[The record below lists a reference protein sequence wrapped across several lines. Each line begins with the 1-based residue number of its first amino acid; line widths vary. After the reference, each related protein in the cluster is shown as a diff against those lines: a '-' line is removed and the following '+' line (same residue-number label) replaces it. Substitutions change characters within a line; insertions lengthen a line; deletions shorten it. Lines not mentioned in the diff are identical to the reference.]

1 MTPVFLEVKNISKSF
16 ASNAVLRDI
25 CFDIREG
32 EVHAL
37 IGENG
42 AGKSTL
48 IKIIGGIY
56 QPDSGEINI
65 DGQVVHCANPI
76 QAMERGVSI
85 VHQELSL
92 AQNLSVAENI
102 FMRREIIN
110 KIGFIKWDVI
120 RQRSREIFD
129 QIGIEI
135 NPSDLVGT
143 LSVGMQQVVEIA
155 KAISLKARV
164 ILMDEP
170 TSSLS
175 EKEIDRLFTLIR
187 ELKKQ
192 KVSIVYV
199 SHKISE
205 VMEISDRVSVLRDGR
220 LVFTKD
226 ARETSVQDIIS
237 AMVGREI
244 NNIYPAR
251 SKGVGEVVLQC
262 KGLTRYGYFRDI
274 DFEAHSGEILGFYGL
289 IGAGRSEIARA
300 VVGADKLTSG
310 EIFIDGQ
317 KTVIKNPE
325 EALKKGIAY
334 LTEDRK
340 QMGLFLDFSVAKN
353 ITSSTPSKFTNESGF
368 IKSHNIAAVAEDVVR
383 ALTIKTDNL
392 DTDVV
397 FLSGGNQQKVLLGK
411 WILPKPR
418 VLIVDEP
425 TRGVDVGAKALIHQK
440 LRGLADEGM
449 ALVVISSEMPEI
461 MGLSD
466 RLAIFREGRL
476 TEVLDNSKGQVSQN
490 DIMERAVK

>member
-1 MTPVFLEVKNISKSF
+1 MASFLELKNISKSF
-16 ASNAVLRDI
+16 ASNEVLKGISLDV
-25 CFDIREG
+25 REG

-56 QPDSGEINI
+56 QADGGEIFANGVRI
-65 DGQVVHCANPI
+65 HCLNPI
-76 QAMERGVSI
+76 QAMEKGISI

-102 FMRREIIN
+102 FMRRELVN
-110 KIGFIKWDVI
+110 GVGFIKWDAI
-120 RQRSREIFD
+120 ERRSKEIFD
-129 QIGIEI
+129 KIGIEI
-135 NPSDLVGT
+135 APSDLVGT

-155 KAISLKARV
+155 KAISLNARV

-175 EKEIDRLFTLIR
+175 EKEIDRLFTLIG

-192 KVSIVYV
+192 NVSIVYV

-205 VMEISDRVSVLRDGR
+205 VMEISDRISVLRDGN

-226 ARETSVQDIIS
+226 AADTGVGDIIS
-237 AMVGREI
+237 AMAGREI
-244 NNIYPAR
+244 DNIYPAH
-251 SKGVGEVVLQC
+251 SKGMGGVVLEC
-262 KGLTRYGYFRDI
+262 KGLTRFGYFHDI
-274 DFEAHSGEILGFYGL
+274 SFKVRRGEILGFYGL
-289 IGAGRSEIARA
+289 IGAGRSEIARS
-300 VVGADKLTSG
+300 VVGADKLTEG
-310 EIFIDGQ
+310 EVYLDG
-317 KTVIKNPE
+317 KKVSLKNPE
-325 EALKKGIAY
+325 TALRNGIGY

-340 QMGLFLDFSVAKN
+340 QMGLFLDYSVTKN
-353 ITSSTPSKFTNESGF
+353 IMSSSPDKFTGKSGF
-368 IKSHNIAAVAEDVVR
+368 INSNRAASVTGEIVR
-383 ALTIKTDNL
+383 ALAIKTESVE
-392 DTDVV
+392 TEVI

-411 WILPKPR
+411 WILPRPK

-425 TRGVDVGAKALIHQK
+425 TRGVDVGAKTLIHHK
-440 LRGLADEGM
+440 LRELADEGM
-449 ALVVISSEMPEI
+449 ALVVISSEMPEV

-466 RLAIFREGRL
+466 TLAIFREGRL
-476 TEVLDNSKGQVSQN
+476 ADVLDNSRGQVSQN

>member
-1 MTPVFLEVKNISKSF
+1 LTTFLEVKNICKSF
-16 ASNAVLRDI
+16 ASNTVLEDV
-25 CFDIREG
+25 CFDVQEG

-56 QPDSGEINI
+56 QSDSGEILA
-65 DGQVVHCANPI
+65 DGTPIRCTSPI
-76 QAMERGVSI
+76 QAMERGISI

-102 FMRREIIN
+102 FMRREIKN

-120 RQRSREIFD
+120 QQRSKDIFD
-129 QIGIEI
+129 KIGIAI
-135 NPSDLVGT
+135 NPGDLVGT

-155 KAISLKARV
+155 KAISLNARL

-175 EKEIDRLFTLIR
+175 EKEIDRLFSLIR

-205 VMEISDRVSVLRDGR
+205 VIEISDRVSVLRDGN
-220 LVFTKD
+220 LVLTK
-226 ARETSVQDIIS
+226 ETSDTDISEIIG

-244 NNIYPAR
+244 SSIYPER
-251 SKGVGEVVLQC
+251 SKGIGEVVLRC
-262 KGLTRYGYFRDI
+262 KGLTRYGYFHDV
-274 DFEAHSGEILGFYGL
+274 DFEVRRGEILGFYGL

-300 VVGADKLTSG
+300 VVGSDKLTGG
-310 EIFIDGQ
+310 EIYIDGLR
-317 KTVIKNPE
+317 TPIKSPE
-325 EALKKGIAY
+325 DALRKGIAY

-340 QMGLFLDFSVAKN
+340 QMGLFLDFSVARN
-353 ITSSTPSKFTNESGF
+353 IVAASSEKFTGPSGF
-368 IKSHNIAAVAEDVVR
+368 IHPQKMRLLASGMVSDLR
-383 ALTIKTDNL
+383 IKTD
-392 DTDVV
+392 DIETDVIY
-397 FLSGGNQQKVLLGK
+397 LSGGNQQKVLLAK
-411 WILPKPR
+411 WILPKPK

-440 LRGLADEGM
+440 LRELADEGM
-449 ALVVISSEMPEI
+449 ALIIISSEMPEV

-466 RLAIFREGRL
+466 RLAVFREGKL
-476 TEVLDNSKGQVSQN
+476 VEVLDNSEGQVSQN
-490 DIMERAVK
+490 DIIERAVK